1 MENLDA
7 PTLRKQNTVAGG
19 DTSICSGLQLPCTFA
34 GYELVEEV
42 ARGGMGVVFRARQLD
57 LNRIVAV
64 KMIID
69 GHFANG
75 DDVRRF
81 RAEAEA
87 AANLDHPGIVPIYD
101 VGIHNGRHFFSMAFI
116 DGETLN
122 DRLIQ
127 GPVDAID
134 AANFLAPV
142 ADAIEYAHQSG
153 VVHRDLKPSNIL
165 IDKHNRPR
173 VSDFGVAKTASDCG
187 LTMQGELVGTP
198 SYMPPEQAQC
208 KLDEINAISDV
219 YSLGAILYAMLTGRP
234 PFQSA
239 NQLDTLHQVVH
250 ENALAPRKLN
260 SKIPS
265 DMETITLK
273 CLEKQPARRYATAAE
288 LASDLRRFAAGAPI
302 HAKPPGVVRRTG
314 AWFRDNILLAGMS
327 GLTTIVL
334 VAGMLGL
341 AYRCRMEMD
350 NSAVLADEIHSMKE
364 KANEHALRADISDM
378 QRKQLD
384 AHWRYA
390 DSERLTLLAE
400 KTAGQDRRLA
410 ILLAIEGCKRL
421 HDGGLPWEDRP
432 AIVFLQ
438 NLIGTNSNE
447 FVELVTV
454 ASERAGR
461 KLTEEEKSQYLL
473 HIERE

>member
-1 MENLDA
+1 
-7 PTLRKQNTVAGG
+7 
-19 DTSICSGLQLPCTFA
+19 
-34 GYELVEEV
+34 
-42 ARGGMGVVFRARQLD
+42 
-57 LNRIVAV
+57 
-64 KMIID
+64 MIIG

-101 VGIHNGRHFFSMAFI
+101 VGIHNGRHFFSMAYI
-116 DGETLN
+116 DGETLS
-122 DRLIQ
+122 DRLIH

-134 AANFLAPV
+134 AAKFLAPV
-142 ADAIEYAHQSG
+142 ADAIEYAHQAG
-153 VVHRDLKPSNIL
+153 VIHRDLKPGNIL

-173 VSDFGVAKTASDCG
+173 VSDFGVAKTATDCG
-187 LTMQGELVGTP
+187 LTMQGEIVGTP

-208 KLDEINAISDV
+208 KVDEINAVSDV

-250 ENALAPRKLN
+250 EKALAPRKLN

-288 LASDLRRFAAGAPI
+288 LADDLRRCAAGDPI
-302 HAKPPGVVRRTG
+302 HAKPPSVVRRSS
-314 AWFRDNILLAGMS
+314 AWFRDNFLLAGMS

-350 NSAVLADEIHSMKE
+350 NNAVLTDEVHAMKE
-364 KANEHALRADISDM
+364 KADQQKLRADVSDM
-378 QRKQLD
+378 QRKQLN

-390 DSERLTLLAE
+390 DSDRLALLAE
-400 KTAGQDRRLA
+400 KLADQDKRLA
-410 ILLAIEGCKRL
+410 ILLAVEACERL
-421 HDGGLPWEDRP
+421 HGAGLEWEGRP
-432 AIVFLQ
+432 AIMCLQ
-438 NLIGTNSNE
+438 DLIGTTSNQI
-447 FVELVTV
+447 VELVEV
-454 ASERAGR
+454 ATERAGR
-461 KLTEEEKSQYLL
+461 QLTEEEKSQYLL
-473 HIERE
+473 HIGRE